1 MSDHDRLTERKKNA
15 LFFSPSRLSLFSR
28 LYAFATLLGARSPG
42 LDNSRLSILAA
53 QKAMRL
59 LVQED
64 YNLSTALDSTSPRRQ
79 PALAYFV
86 FWALGGFGDMMATLG
101 AAGLEEKEFDL
112 ASVLEALARC
122 LLVNQGNPSI
132 LFFKKGGGAAQMCG

>member
-1 MSDHDRLTERKKNA
+1 
-15 LFFSPSRLSLFSR
+15 
-28 LYAFATLLGARSPG
+28 
-42 LDNSRLSILAA
+42 
-53 QKAMRL
+53 MRL

-122 LLVNQGNPSI
+122 LLVNQDPLTQSFVLSALTKLSVKMLPNPIPTSVMNVVRQQCQQHNNTTTI
-132 LFFKKGGGAAQMCG
+132 LSSSLATIEVQQRAAELLMIAELAVS